1 MPDGQLQIGHV
12 SKTFRV
18 DGRALE
24 ALDDIDLAIAPGEFV
39 TIVGASGC
47 GKSTLLRIIA
57 GLETVF
63 RGEILHDGR
72 PVTGPSLARGIVFQ
86 EPRLFPW
93 LTVEQNVALGLEN
106 APLDTAGKRRVT
118 AEHIALVGLSGFE
131 KAYPR
136 QLSGGM
142 AQRVAIARSLVN
154 RPGILLL
161 DEPFGALDALTRAH
175 LQTELQR
182 IWKHERITAMLV
194 THDVDEAVLLGDRV
208 VVMAPR
214 PGRIAQI
221 FAVAVPRPRDRKD
234 DALLRLRNA
243 VLDSL
248 ETTQSGAPREAAPAR
263 TEYEGRTLRENLGLP
278 HPAQIPA
285 RQIPAR
291 PKPHVV
297 AAE

>member
-1 MPDGQLQIGHV
+1 MADLHIGHV

-18 DGRALE
+18 DGRAFE
-24 ALDDIDLAIAPGEFV
+24 ALDDIELSVEAGEFI

-57 GLETVF
+57 GLETTF
-63 RGEILHDGR
+63 RGEVLHGGR
-72 PVTGPSLARGIVFQ
+72 AVTGPALDRGIVFQ

-106 APLDTAGKRRVT
+106 APLDAAAKRRLT
-118 AEHIALVGLSGFE
+118 TEHVALVGLAGFE

-142 AQRVAIARSLVN
+142 AQRAAIARSLVN
-154 RPGILLL
+154 RPGLLLL

-182 IWKHERITAMLV
+182 IWKHEGITAVLV

-214 PGRIAQI
+214 PGRIAQV
-221 FAVAVPRPRDRKD
+221 FKVELPRPRDRKD

-243 VLDSL
+243 VLDAL
-248 ETTQSGAPREAAPAR
+248 EATQNGESRGTASARPA
-263 TEYEGRTLRENLGLP
+263 TEGRVREIK
-278 HPAQIPA
+278 PAVPL
-285 RQIPAR
+285 
-291 PKPHVV
+291 
-297 AAE
+297 AAQTA

>member
-1 MPDGQLQIGHV
+1 MADLHVGHV
-12 SKTFRV
+12 SKSFRV
-18 DGRALE
+18 DGRAFE
-24 ALDDIDLAIAPGEFV
+24 ALDDIDLTVEAGEFI

-57 GLETVF
+57 GLETTF
-63 RGEILHDGR
+63 RGEVLHRGR
-72 PVTGPSLARGIVFQ
+72 PVTGPALERGIVFQ

-106 APLDTAGKRRVT
+106 APLDAAAKRRLT
-118 AEHIALVGLSGFE
+118 AEHVALVGLSGFE

-142 AQRVAIARSLVN
+142 AQRAAIARSLVN
-154 RPGILLL
+154 RPGLLLL

-182 IWKHERITAMLV
+182 IWKHERITAILV

-214 PGRIAQI
+214 PGRIAQV
-221 FAVAVPRPRDRKD
+221 FTVELPRPRDRKD
-234 DALLRLRNA
+234 DMLLRLRNS
-243 VLDSL
+243 VLDAL
-248 ETTQSGAPREAAPAR
+248 ETTQNGESRG
-263 TEYEGRTLRENLGLP
+263 T
-278 HPAQIPA
+278 
-285 RQIPAR
+285 PAR
-291 PKPHVV
+291 PAEGRIREIKPAVPLT
-297 AAE
+297 AQTA

>member
-1 MPDGQLQIGHV
+1 MADGSLEIGHV
-12 SKTFRV
+12 SKTYRV

-24 ALDDIDLAIAPGEFV
+24 ALDGIELAVAAGEFI

-47 GKSTLLRIIA
+47 GKSTLLRILA
-57 GLETVF
+57 GLDTSFQGTV
-63 RGEILHDGR
+63 LHSGI
-72 PVTGPSLARGIVFQ
+72 PVTGPSLERGIVFQ

-93 LTVEQNVALGLEN
+93 LTVENNVALGLEN
-106 APLDTAGKRRVT
+106 APLTAAAKRKLT

-142 AQRVAIARSLVN
+142 AQRAAIARSLVN
-154 RPGILLL
+154 RPGLLLL

-182 IWKHERITAMLV
+182 IWKHERITAILV

-214 PGRIAQI
+214 PGRIATI
-221 FAVAVPRPRDRKD
+221 FPVAVPRPRDRKD
-234 DALLRLRNA
+234 DALLRLRNE
-243 VLDSL
+243 VLDAL
-248 ETTQSGAPREAAPAR
+248 EATQNAGSRLPAPVPVNAADRAR
-263 TEYEGRTLRENLGLP
+263 DMAAAVPL
-278 HPAQIPA
+278 AA
-285 RQIPAR
+285 RG
-291 PKPHVV
+291 VV
-297 AAE
+297 M

>member
-1 MPDGQLQIGHV
+1 MPDGRLQIGHV

-24 ALDDIDLAIAPGEFV
+24 ALDDIDLGIAPGEFV

-57 GLETVF
+57 GLETAF
-63 RGEILHDGR
+63 RGVVLHDGV
-72 PVTGPSLARGIVFQ
+72 PVTGPSLERGIVFQ

-106 APLDTAGKRRVT
+106 APLDAAEKRRVT

-175 LQTELQR
+175 LQGELQR
-182 IWKHERITAMLV
+182 IWKHERLTAVLV

-214 PGRIAQI
+214 PGRIAHI

-243 VLDSL
+243 VLEAL
-248 ETTQSGAPREAAPAR
+248 ETTQGSGSRDSAPAR
-263 TEYEGRTLRENLGLP
+263 PGAEERPREITAGVPLAA
-278 HPAQIPA
+278 HP
-285 RQIPAR
+285 
-291 PKPHVV
+291 V
-297 AAE
+297 

>member
-1 MPDGQLQIGHV
+1 MVDGSLQIGHV
-12 SKTFRV
+12 SKTYQV
-18 DGRALE
+18 DGRALQ
-24 ALDDIDLAIAPGEFV
+24 ALEDIDLSVAPGEFV

-57 GLETVF
+57 GLETSF
-63 RGEILHDGR
+63 RGEVLHNGQ
-72 PVTGPSLARGIVFQ
+72 PVTGPSLERGIVFQ

-93 LTVEQNVALGLEN
+93 LRVEQNVALGLEN
-106 APLDTAGKRRVT
+106 APLDRAAKRRLV

-142 AQRVAIARSLVN
+142 AQRAAIARSLVN
-154 RPGILLL
+154 RPGLLLL

-182 IWKHERITAMLV
+182 IWKHEGITAVLV

-214 PGRIAQI
+214 PGRIAHI
-221 FAVAVPRPRDRKD
+221 FKIAVARPRDRKD
-234 DALLRLRNA
+234 ATLLRLRNE
-243 VLDSL
+243 VLDAL
-248 ETTQSGAPREAAPAR
+248 EATQSGSPRNSLAGSFVPAERPRDVAPAVP
-263 TEYEGRTLRENLGLP
+263 L
-278 HPAQIPA
+278 AA
-285 RQIPAR
+285 RGM
-291 PKPHVV
+291 VV
-297 AAE
+297 